1 MTKIIVKMIKIFI
14 KTKIILK
21 IINKNRIKIWLLKI
35 RKKMIILKINK

>member
-1 MTKIIVKMIKIFI
+1 MTKINVKMIKIFI